1 MTEMVSEVEKI
12 SISARE
18 YFEINSAVEIL
29 SATEKEIVIKLLN
42 GFVYVTGTEL
52 KISKL
57 IPEEKFVSLTGKI
70 LVLKFQ
76 TKRVKTSFFGR
87 IFK

>member
-70 LVLKFQ
+70 LGLKFQ
-76 TKRVKTSFFGR
+76 TKRAKTSFFGR